1 MLGQENISPTKLM
14 KNGLAFDIIL
24 DNPKGKTPSKL
35 TPLNTP
41 NKILTTEDIKN
52 KLVKAEERRQSMEII
67 KLANITEKS
76 QKIEEAAKI
85 REEINNNFK
94 KEAEL
99 KLAQKMESTQENR
112 AAILEAFIQKLKKTV
127 RILNYLIKKK
137 FNLLNIFSRMRKLMK
152 SRN

>member
-1 MLGQENISPTKLM
+1 MYASKTKVFKMSGQENISPTKLM

-24 DNPKGKTPSKL
+24 DNPRGKTPSKL
-35 TPLNTP
+35 TPSTTP

-94 KEAEL
+94 KEAEI

-112 AAILEAFIQKLKKTV
+112 AAIMEAFMQKLKKTV
-127 RILNYLIKKK
+127 
-137 FNLLNIFSRMRKLMK
+137 
-152 SRN
+152 